1 MNVCVLV
8 RDKQL
13 EAADGGAPLRNRRLR
28 AVLDGVA
35 GCVDTE
41 LQVFY
46 AARLRLK
53 QQIVRL
59 QEHVSAFDNGAGKAL
74 HVEARD
80 GDGES
85 TTVVFQQAPVISRPV
100 VVALPHVDTAT

>member
-1 MNVCVLV
+1 M
-8 RDKQL
+8 
-13 EAADGGAPLRNRRLR
+13 
-28 AVLDGVA
+28 LDGVA
-35 GCVDTE
+35 GCVGTE

-53 QQIVRL
+53 QQILRL
-59 QEHVSAFDNGAGKAL
+59 QEHVIAFDDGAGKAL
-74 HVEARD
+74 DVEATG

-100 VVALPHVDTAT
+100 VVALRHVDTAT